1 VSVYYPFAN
10 PVLSSC
16 CHYAQLSLQ
25 SLLLQC
31 YSGEFNSNWGRL
43 QRTMRV
49 RLDTPILQ
57 DDGNSNDDEKVLGD
71 VLSTYSTTLDMRI
84 AWGPT
89 TPRLPGE

>member
-1 VSVYYPFAN
+1 
-10 PVLSSC
+10 
-16 CHYAQLSLQ
+16 
-25 SLLLQC
+25 
-31 YSGEFNSNWGRL
+31 
-43 QRTMRV
+43 MRV

-57 DDGNSNDDEKVLGD
+57 DDGNSNDDKKVLGD